1 MGRQRPEPARSVA
14 APAAMAPPLRAAS
27 HPRAAQ
33 PLRRLPSSRP
43 PLTPLRHHSTQPR
56 RIALGQTLVRRRP
69 RPRAARWRPPR
80 RASDPGADHRA
91 AQTSESQFAAWRVPD
106 QEPDARSSRRRSRSG
121 RLPRSHKTPTPPR
134 QERRAKARGV
144 GVFDGASSRQ
154 LSSNPRAD
162 RARPPRG
169 SCHAPA
175 ASAACAESSRVAVEP
190 TPGAHGRAPP
200 RGWASVADAIAAR
213 QRARASPCKKPGA
226 VRRSIRPPG
235 AESSIRRVCEY
246 SASSD
251 SVPNVRSSAVK

>member
-69 RPRAARWRPPR
+69 RPRAARWRPPP

-162 RARPPRG
+162 RPRPPR
-169 SCHAPA
+169 APVM
-175 ASAACAESSRVAVEP
+175 RP
-190 TPGAHGRAPP
+190 RPRPPAP
-200 RGWASVADAIAAR
+200 
-213 QRARASPCKKPGA
+213 RARAWLSNPRQELTAELPRVVGPA
-226 VRRSIRPPG
+226 SQTQSLHVSAREPALARSRAPSGVRSGRRGPRARSG
-235 AESSIRRVCEY
+235 E
-246 SASSD
+246 SASTPRRATPSRTYD
-251 SVPNVRSSAVK
+251 RRP